1 MTTQQREDGRRI
13 SFLALGG
20 DVTEDAKLVR
30 LAVDHEIPLV
40 TEFLDVLAQ
49 NPDTQRVKRTQ
60 GGATVEGRG
69 SRVGFISGS
78 PFRAPRSRDQL
89 VDALL
94 HFARGLVREGHAQD
108 VSRRDALFDQVGNAI
123 CDDARLAGARAGED
137 QNRSLDRLNGESL
150 LRVQRIQVQH
160 ARAECKAQGRE
171 RNEFARRPFWWGASD
186 TATAAP
192 ASGPAPLGGSRN
204 QKRRVGDRRSATRCS
219 RWWQCQNAPDLGC

>member
-1 MTTQQREDGRRI
+1 MTTQPREDGRRI

-20 DVTEDAKLVR
+20 DVTEDFSDNAELVR

-40 TEFLDVLAQ
+40 TEFLDVLAE

-123 CDDARLAGARAGED
+123 FDDARRAGARAGED
-137 QNRSLDRLNGESL
+137 RNRSLDRLNRQSL
-150 LRVQRIQVQH
+150 
-160 ARAECKAQGRE
+160 
-171 RNEFARRPFWWGASD
+171 
-186 TATAAP
+186 T
-192 ASGPAPLGGSRN
+192 
-204 QKRRVGDRRSATRCS
+204 
-219 RWWQCQNAPDLGC
+219 